1 MLLPT
6 THTLTLALIFLSILC
21 WGFWANTFKKSLWRF
36 ELYYLDFS
44 LGSVFAALLAAYTV
58 GSMGADISVEDTFLL
73 VGKKQILL
81 AFAAGCTFNLAN
93 MLIVA
98 AIEMAGM
105 SVAFPVGLGLALIVA
120 AIWNYIAQQ
129 AGSAAMVF
137 GGCAL
142 VLIAVILSAVAHG
155 KMQRI
160 RSRAAAALAAAS
172 QPPEEDVKLAAAGAK
187 RKKAAEEKGPG
198 AYRGV
203 WLALS
208 GGLLLG
214 TFYPIM
220 AMSMEGELGISN
232 PFAVTLIFSIGILL
246 STFIYNL
253 YFMNLPVKGLP
264 ISFFSYFTGTMGQHA
279 MGLLGGMIWMIGAC
293 ANFAAG
299 AAQGEAKVGAAVSY
313 ALGHGAVFVSLIC
326 GLLLWKEFS
335 GADGSIKRLLAIM
348 SLLFLVG
355 LGLAALAPLY

>member
-6 THTLTLALIFLSILC
+6 THTLTIALIFLSILC
-21 WGFWANTFKKSLWRF
+21 WGAWANTFKKSLWRF
-36 ELYYLDFS
+36 ELYYIDFS
-44 LGSVFAALLAAYTV
+44 FGTVLAALLAAFTV
-58 GSMGADISVEDTFLL
+58 GSMGPDISVEDTFLL

-81 AFAAGCTFNLAN
+81 AFMAGCIFNLAN

-105 SVAFPVGLGLALIVA
+105 SVAFPVGLGLALIVGV
-120 AIWNYIAQQ
+120 IWNYIALQT
-129 AGSAAMVF
+129 GSAAMLF

-142 VLIAVILSAVAHG
+142 VLVAVILSVVAHG
-155 KMQRI
+155 KMQGI
-160 RSRAAAALAAAS
+160 RKRAAAALAAAS
-172 QPPEEDVKLAAAGAK
+172 QPTEEEAKLAAPGIK
-187 RKKAAEEKGPG
+187 RRKAVEESGPG

-203 WLALS
+203 WLALA

-220 AMSMEGELGISN
+220 MMSTEGELGIIN
-232 PFAVTLIFSIGILL
+232 PFAVTLIFSVGILL

-264 ISFFSYFTGTMGQHA
+264 ISFFAYFTGTLSQHA
-279 MGLLGGMIWMIGAC
+279 MGLLGGMIWMFGAC
-293 ANFAAG
+293 ANFLAG

-313 ALGHGAVFVSLIC
+313 AFGHGAVFVSLIC
-326 GLLLWKEFS
+326 GMMLWKEFS
-335 GADGSIKRLLAIM
+335 GADGSTKRLLWIM
-348 SLLFLVG
+348 PLLFLLG
-355 LGLAALAPLY
+355 LGLAALASLN

>member
-1 MLLPT
+1 
-6 THTLTLALIFLSILC
+6 
-21 WGFWANTFKKSLWRF
+21 
-36 ELYYLDFS
+36 
-44 LGSVFAALLAAYTV
+44 
-58 GSMGADISVEDTFLL
+58 
-73 VGKKQILL
+73 
-81 AFAAGCTFNLAN
+81 
-93 MLIVA
+93 
-98 AIEMAGM
+98 
-105 SVAFPVGLGLALIVA
+105 
-120 AIWNYIAQQ
+120 
-129 AGSAAMVF
+129 
-137 GGCAL
+137 
-142 VLIAVILSAVAHG
+142 
-155 KMQRI
+155 
-160 RSRAAAALAAAS
+160 
-172 QPPEEDVKLAAAGAK
+172 
-187 RKKAAEEKGPG
+187 
-198 AYRGV
+198 
-203 WLALS
+203 
-208 GGLLLG
+208 
-214 TFYPIM
+214 M

-253 YFMNLPVKGLP
+253 YFMNLPVRGLP

-299 AAQGEAKVGAAVSY
+299 AAQGEAKVGAVVSY

>member
-58 GSMGADISVEDTFLL
+58 GSMGADISVDDTFLL
-73 VGKKQILL
+73 VGKRQILL
-81 AFAAGCTFNLAN
+81 AFAAGCVFNLGN
-93 MLIVA
+93 MLILA

-105 SVAFPVGLGLALIVA
+105 SVAFPVGLGLALITG

-155 KMQRI
+155 KMQGI
-160 RSRAAAALAAAS
+160 RRRAAAAS

-203 WLALS
+203 WLALA
-208 GGLLLG
+208 GGLLSG

-220 AMSMEGELGISN
+220 AMSMENELGISN

-253 YFMNLPVKGLP
+253 YFMNLPVRGLP

-279 MGLLGGMIWMIGAC
+279 MGLLGGMIWMFGAC

-299 AAQGEAKVGAAVSY
+299 AAQGVAKVGGVVSY
-313 ALGHGAVFVSLIC
+313 SLGHGAALVSVIC

-335 GADGSIKRLLAIM
+335 GADGAIKRLLAIM